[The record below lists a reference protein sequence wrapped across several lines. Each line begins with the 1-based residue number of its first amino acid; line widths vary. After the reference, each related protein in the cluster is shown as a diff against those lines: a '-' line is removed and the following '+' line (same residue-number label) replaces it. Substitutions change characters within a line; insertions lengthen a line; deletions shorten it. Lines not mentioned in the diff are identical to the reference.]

1 MALLTIFFCIV
12 LLVLL
17 VSWLKVNPFI
27 AFLLVSIVAGLLLG
41 IPVNKV
47 TASVQKGMGDIL
59 GQLLIIICLGAMLG
73 KLVAT
78 SGAAQ
83 KIAEVLVKAVSKK
96 HADVVEKPGKNTSE
110 LRIQLALVATG
121 FIIGIP
127 LFYGIGFVLMVPL
140 IFSVVYKYKL
150 PAVYIGLPMLAS
162 LSVTHGFLPPHPSPS
177 ALVALFH
184 GNMATTFIYGL
195 MIAIPAVILAGPV
208 FAQFLKKIPSEPL
221 ATFRAEE
228 LPEDKLPG
236 AANSF
241 FTALLPVILLML
253 TAAFP
258 LLNISDPN
266 VAKIIAFLGDP
277 SIVMLIALMVA
288 TYTLGIK
295 QGKTMGQLAG
305 NFTDAVKDVAL
316 ILLIIA
322 GSGAF
327 KEVLTASG
335 ISTQIADQLQA
346 LNLPPLLLGWVIAAI
361 IRISL
366 GSATVAGLTAAGIVA
381 PLVIQ
386 NHVNPNL
393 MVLSIGAGS
402 LAFSHVNDSG
412 FWLYKEYFNLS
423 IKDTIK
429 SWSMM
434 ETLVSII
441 GLIGVTILNLFVK

>member
-1 MALLTIFFCIV
+1 MALLIILVCII

-17 VSWLKVNPFI
+17 VSWVKLNPFI
-27 AFLLVSIVAGLLLG
+27 AFLIVSIAAGLMLG
-41 IPVNKV
+41 IPINKV
-47 TASVQKGMGDIL
+47 TASVQKGMGDIM

-73 KLVAT
+73 KLVAV

-83 KIAEVLVKAVSKK
+83 KIAEVLVKAVG
-96 HADVVEKPGKNTSE
+96 EKY
-110 LRIQLALVATG
+110 IQWALVTAG

-177 ALVALFH
+177 ALVVLFH
-184 GNMATTFIYGL
+184 ANMATTFIYGL
-195 MIAIPAVILAGPV
+195 MIAIPAIVLAGPV

-228 LPEDKLPG
+228 LPPDKLPG

-241 FTALLPVILLML
+241 FTALLPVMLLML
-253 TAAFP
+253 TAFLP
-258 LLNISDPN
+258 YLGIKNKDLL
-266 VAKIIAFLGDP
+266 KIIAFLGDP
-277 SIVMLIALMVA
+277 SIVMLIALIVA

-295 QGKTMGQLAG
+295 QGKKMSQLAV
-305 NFTDAVKDVAL
+305 NYTDAIKDIAL
-316 ILLIIA
+316 IMLIIA

-335 ISTQIADQLQA
+335 VSSQIASQLQTF
-346 LNLPPLLLGWVIAAI
+346 NLPPLVLGWVIAAI
-361 IRISL
+361 IRVSL

-381 PLVIQ
+381 SLVAQ

-429 SWSMM
+429 SWSVM
-434 ETLVSII
+434 ETLVSVVGLAGVLII
-441 GLIGVTILNLFVK
+441 NQFVK